1 MTPPEN
7 LTMKKYEVSVLRTA
21 HCWATVHISAESEAE
36 ARASAIDK
44 AEDFKEKSC
53 EYSVEDVRL
62 ALKPYCVIHRDNGA
76 LLSEAPE
83 VFLCQA
89 DDSDHAEEQTVNSYP
104 NSDILWISE
113 NPDPEKALSEYYA
126 SNDHCL
132 NPDQLD
138 DKYIPDREQ
147 LKALFAAFLETQE
160 GTSKDSWYVT
170 DKEAAETVLKSFERF
185 LYAEDDAKAERRRQ
199 YEALKKEF
207 EPTN

>member
-7 LTMKKYEVSVLRTA
+7 LTMKNYEVSVLRTA
-21 HCWATVHISAESEAE
+21 LCWATVHISAESEAE

-62 ALKPYCVIHRDNGA
+62 ALKHYCVIHRDNGA

-89 DDSDHAEEQTVNSYP
+89 YESHHAEEQTVNAYP

-113 NPDPEKALSEYYA
+113 NPDHEKALSEYYA

-132 NPDQLD
+132 NPDGEHPTHTRFDWRQAVA
-138 DKYIPDREQ
+138 EQ
-147 LKALFAAFLETQE
+147 
-160 GTSKDSWYVT
+160 S
-170 DKEAAETVLKSFERF
+170 TVSGYWVWVHHVLNN
-185 LYAEDDAKAERRRQ
+185 Q
-199 YEALKKEF
+199 
-207 EPTN
+207 P

>member
-62 ALKPYCVIHRDNGA
+62 ALKHYCVIHRDNGA

-89 DDSDHAEEQTVNSYP
+89 YESHHAEEQTVNAYP

-113 NPDPEKALSEYYA
+113 NPDHEKALSEYYA

-132 NPDQLD
+132 NPEQLD
-138 DKYIPDREQ
+138 DKYNPDGDGEHPTHTRQ
-147 LKALFAAFLETQE
+147 DWVYAVSN
-160 GTSKDSWYVT
+160 GVT
-170 DKEAAETVLKSFERF
+170 ISGYWVWVHHVLNN
-185 LYAEDDAKAERRRQ
+185 Q
-199 YEALKKEF
+199 
-207 EPTN
+207 P

>member
-1 MTPPEN
+1 
-7 LTMKKYEVSVLRTA
+7 MKKYEISVLRTA

-76 LLSEAPE
+76 SLFEAPE

-89 DDSDHAEEQTVNSYP
+89 DDSDHAEEQTVNAYP

-113 NPDPEKALSEYYA
+113 NPDHEKALLEYYA

-138 DKYIPDREQ
+138 DNPDREN
-147 LKALFAAFLETQE
+147 LKAQIAAFLETQDD
-160 GTSKDSWYVT
+160 TAKDEWYT
-170 DKEAAETVLKSFERF
+170 TERNMAAEFLQRFEQF
-185 LYAEDDAKAERRRQ
+185 LYEE
-199 YEALKKEF
+199 LKKEF